1 MRMMMSFVVIIAIV
15 VTNAIVVANA
25 IVVVIVI
32 VYAIIVV
39 IAIVIVVCNGGFSLT
54 PVPVYCSFVCR
65 AGMPPSP
72 SKPQPIVRLAAI
84 ENLSPPLP
92 LPAPKPQ

>member
-65 AGMPPSP
+65 GPS
-72 SKPQPIVRLAAI
+72 RHAAI
-84 ENLSPPLP
+84 PFQATAHCQTSSH
-92 LPAPKPQ
+92 